1 MSLKTYLTAPSKC
14 FIPKCKAHCCTNA
27 PLPEHFLERFP
38 HKIQRQIYSAINIG
52 KNSIGDPFDS
62 IIYNT
67 TPNPIQIVGQTTDG
81 KLIYGIPGE
90 LLKAYNIKS
99 QQQVD
104 ELMRSYNQFDNYC
117 PFITEYAKCSVYKD
131 RPPICREFGTMP
143 DRQNRCHEKVSR
155 LDIAKYYVKDFLN
168 FYWNIIKSVKNK
180 ITNVFKPK
188 KANKNF
194 EVNK

>member
-1 MSLKTYLTAPSKC
+1 
-14 FIPKCKAHCCTNA
+14 
-27 PLPEHFLERFP
+27 
-38 HKIQRQIYSAINIG
+38 
-52 KNSIGDPFDS
+52 
-62 IIYNT
+62 
-67 TPNPIQIVGQTTDG
+67 
-81 KLIYGIPGE
+81 
-90 LLKAYNIKS
+90 
-99 QQQVD
+99 
-104 ELMRSYNQFDNYC
+104 MRNYNQFDNYC

-194 EVNK
+194 GDVKGFSFYITIFIYLFKRGAIFLHHHFYILI